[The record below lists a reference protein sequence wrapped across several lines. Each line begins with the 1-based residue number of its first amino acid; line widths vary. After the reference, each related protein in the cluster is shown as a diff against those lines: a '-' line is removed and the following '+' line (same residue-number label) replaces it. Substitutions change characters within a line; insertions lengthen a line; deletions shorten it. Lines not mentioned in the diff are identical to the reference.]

1 MVLFILFGGVTMDK
15 QLIEFDNAVEALG
28 DSMLINMPEQRI
40 KDVQQFREYFSQ
52 QTDPKLRKLGIRLID
67 ECTSFAYMFRM
78 GVDYG
83 KVFDK
88 SLEIRHLREEVTR
101 RGLSVTSSTQ
111 LKG

>member
-1 MVLFILFGGVTMDK
+1 MDK